1 MKKLLFLAFVAI
13 FAVSCT
19 DEGTNNTINV
29 DGLGEKIDSGANK
42 VWDSTKA
49 KADRLE
55 DKIDSKIDI
64 KDSADRADSSNN

>member
-1 MKKLLFLAFVAI
+1 MKKLLFLVFVAI

-19 DEGTNNTINV
+19 DEGTNNTVNL
-29 DGLGEKIDSGANK
+29 DSLGTKIDSGANE

-55 DKIDSKIDI
+55 DRIDNKIDI